1 MAWHGYDNVAK
12 NTWTIDYFQEKDRKN
27 MKKFNRMKK
36 KRSKQ
41 ADKLTQYLMDA
52 IAGKNADSV
61 EGEAKQL

>member
-1 MAWHGYDNVAK
+1 
-12 NTWTIDYFQEKDRKN
+12 